1 MLFKIMVTGILSSLA
16 AVVAPVVGFLT
27 AGTIGLDI
35 AVGADV
41 ALVLIT
47 IALYVNHNGRV
58 STIY

>member
-1 MLFKIMVTGILSSLA
+1 MVTGILSFLA
-16 AVVAPVVGFLT
+16 VIVAPVVGFLT

-35 AVGADV
+35 AVSADV
-41 ALVLIT
+41 ALILIT